1 MSERPVTTEGQDK
14 GAFWK
19 KIWRFA
25 GIAFA
30 VGLTVTIFLFREELQ
45 AAEKYGYLGIFVI
58 SMLGNAT
65 IVLPVPTMITAFAG
79 GGIFNPILVGVI
91 SAAGATVGEMTGYVA
106 GLSGKAII
114 ERQDVYD
121 RFEAW
126 MDRYGL
132 VALFVLAA
140 IPNPFFD
147 LAGIIAGMS
156 KMRLTTFFVVTCAGK
171 IVKFLIIAYLGAGSV
186 DLLDRFF

>member
-1 MSERPVTTEGQDK
+1 MTERAVTVEERRR

-19 KIWRFA
+19 KLWRFA

-30 VGLTVTIFLFREELQ
+30 VGLTLVIFLFREELK
-45 AAEKYGYLGIFVI
+45 AAERYGYLGIFVI

-106 GLSGKAII
+106 GLSGKAIV
-114 ERQDVYD
+114 ERQDIYD
-121 RFEAW
+121 RFEGW
-126 MDRYGL
+126 MERYGL
-132 VALFVLAA
+132 LALFVLAA

-186 DLLDRFF
+186 GLLDRWF

>member
-1 MSERPVTTEGQDK
+1 MTVKDGRERV
-14 GAFWK
+14 FWK

-30 VGLTVTIFLFREELQ
+30 LALTVAIFIFRDELR
-45 AAEKYGYLGIFVI
+45 AAERYGYLGIFVI

-79 GGIFNPILVGVI
+79 GGIFNPIFVGVI
-91 SAAGATVGEMTGYVA
+91 SAVGATVGEMTGYVA

-121 RFEAW
+121 RFQNW

-132 VALFVLAA
+132 LALFVLAA

-186 DLLDRFF
+186 GLLDHLF

>member
-1 MSERPVTTEGQDK
+1 MADQAVTVEDNNSSV
-14 GAFWK
+14 FWK

-30 VGLTVTIFLFREELQ
+30 VGLTVAIFIFRDELRE
-45 AAEKYGYLGIFVI
+45 AERYGYLGIFVI

-91 SAAGATVGEMTGYVA
+91 SAAGATIGEMTGYVA
-106 GLSGKAII
+106 GLSGKAIV

-121 RFEAW
+121 RFKNW

-132 VALFVLAA
+132 FALFTLAA

-186 DLLDRFF
+186 NLLDRLF